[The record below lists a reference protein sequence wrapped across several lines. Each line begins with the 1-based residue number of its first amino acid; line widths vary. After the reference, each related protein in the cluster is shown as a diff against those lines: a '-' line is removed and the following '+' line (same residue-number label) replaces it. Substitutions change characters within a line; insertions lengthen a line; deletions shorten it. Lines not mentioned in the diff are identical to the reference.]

1 MVLVQ
6 TLHIIHSNYSLVV
19 IVTEVVDSV
28 ISTAE
33 EAKETS
39 PQTDSKCFDE
49 ISKLDFDDSILFSK
63 KVRKK
68 GRNKEQN
75 GKTKHPKEEDVNC
88 IRCVFL

>member
-1 MVLVQ
+1 MDNV
-6 TLHIIHSNYSLVV
+6 N
-19 IVTEVVDSV
+19 VDPV

-33 EAKETS
+33 EAKETT
-39 PQTDSKCFDE
+39 PQTDSKSFDE

-75 GKTKHPKEEDVNC
+75 GKVKDPKVNHQEEEDINC
-88 IRCVFL
+88 IRCDFIV

>member
-1 MVLVQ
+1 MDNA
-6 TLHIIHSNYSLVV
+6 T
-19 IVTEVVDSV
+19 VDSV
-28 ISTAE
+28 ISAAE

-39 PQTDSKCFDE
+39 PQTDSKSFDE

-75 GKTKHPKEEDVNC
+75 GKTKDPKVNHIDQEDVNC
-88 IRCVFL
+88 IRCGFCII